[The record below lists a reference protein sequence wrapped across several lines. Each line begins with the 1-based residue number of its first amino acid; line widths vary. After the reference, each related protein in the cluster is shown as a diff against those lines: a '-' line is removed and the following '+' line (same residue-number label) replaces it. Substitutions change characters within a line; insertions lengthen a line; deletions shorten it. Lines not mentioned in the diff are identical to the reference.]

1 MSPLPK
7 IPQQGD
13 AQRLAQVAS
22 GLKREGG
29 TYGAVVQRNPTGRPQ
44 GSTGTPAPRASQQQ
58 APKFQVSENHQQS
71 FDRVARM
78 EWTRQFWSGMRQ
90 RFPDIEWVQDVAA
103 NADKLAADAAEAA
116 FQSTPNFEY

>member
-44 GSTGTPAPRASQQQ
+44 GSTGTPAPRASKQ
-58 APKFQVSENHQQS
+58 PQVQIPPEHQQLMS
-71 FDRVARM
+71 ELAQA
-78 EWTRQFWSGMRQ
+78 EATRQDWAAMAAQS
-90 RFPDIEWVQDVAA
+90 PTPWVQGMLQVADE
-103 NADKLAADAAEAA
+103 NYNRLAEQVYAII
-116 FQSTPNFEY
+116 PNQGF